1 MRFALRALCCW
12 LLAGSATAAGFEARE
27 ISFQSGQ
34 YRLPGTL
41 TSPSRAPAFA
51 SVLIIPGSG
60 PVDRDGNVKLAPA
73 APPVYRQWAER
84 LSAAGLM
91 VLRYDKRFLAHP
103 KMDILSLD
111 QDVQIA
117 DALSAVAYL
126 RSLPGPAAQRI
137 FIVGHSEGGTLAPL
151 VAERGGAIAGVA
163 VINSVVFAVD
173 ELVVAQLEARPG
185 FAKNDL
191 DEVKRRFA
199 QIADGTLS
207 ERGILLGAGSRY
219 WTQWIGYSRGAPDTL
234 SRLPVPVLLV
244 QCLNDES
251 LPGPALARNLALL
264 KSTADVN
271 QRTELREFPGLD
283 HFGLAAGAKQA
294 SPKLLRALIE
304 WMKRQEKAQ

>member
-1 MRFALRALCCW
+1 MKHFAQALCVW
-12 LLAGSATAAGFEARE
+12 LLAGNAAAAGFEARE
-27 ISFQSGQ
+27 ISFQSEQ

-60 PVDRDGNVKLAPA
+60 PVDRNGNSRFAPA

-91 VLRYDKRFLAHP
+91 VLRYDKRFLADP
-103 KMDILSLD
+103 KIDVLSIDL
-111 QDVQIA
+111 DVQIA

-151 VAERGGAIAGVA
+151 VAERGGASAGVA

-185 FAKNDL
+185 FPKNDL

-199 QIADGTLS
+199 QIADGS
-207 ERGILLGAGSRY
+207 FSQRGILLGGGSRY
-219 WTQWIGYSRGAPDTL
+219 WTQWIGYSRGAPETL

-244 QCLNDES
+244 QCLGDES
-251 LPGPALARNLALL
+251 LPGTTLARNVAALRSAAAAG
-264 KSTADVN
+264 K
-271 QRTELREFPGLD
+271 QIELREFPGLD
-283 HFGLAAGAKQA
+283 HFGLAPGAKKA
-294 SPKLLRALIE
+294 SPQLLRALIE
-304 WMKRQEKAQ
+304 WMKRQAS